1 MTRKLKQQRIIYR
14 IKINPRDLLYFE
26 TNKSKNTI
34 LHLNRLYGLRSEVVG
49 IWNDASG
56 YLLNDVDYE
65 RVDALAVFEETHAFE
80 AEHLDDG
87 IAT

>member
-14 IKINPRDLLYFE
+14 IKINPRYLLYLE
-26 TNKSKNTI
+26 TNKSKYAI

-56 YLLNDVDYE
+56 YLLDDVVYE